1 MARVNTTQAVE
12 AWIKGKH
19 HKKCDTIWTSGGI
32 LFSYNTP
39 IGKWSDADGNTAI
52 LNMQRYSVTTSCQQ
66 NGVTQLLAR
75 SGKRMLLC
83 GAASDFAITER
94 E

>member
-12 AWIKGKH
+12 AWINGRH
-19 HKKCDTIWTSGGI
+19 HKKTDSIWTSGGI
-32 LFSYNTP
+32 LYSYNTP

-52 LNMQRYSVTTSCQQ
+52 LNMQRYSATTTCQQ
-66 NGVTQLLAR
+66 RGAVSVLER
-75 SGKRMLLC
+75 SGKRVLLC
-83 GAASDFAITER
+83 DTIVGYHSTER